1 MLFKRLKMTNSYRST
16 DSRSEKKEKR
26 FANRRLRKIAK
37 QTLSK
42 FIEDYIIPLKREVSN
57 RWDWT
62 KDGLSWNKN
71 KNSKDKINRMKNR

>member
-1 MLFKRLKMTNSYRST
+1 MTNSYRST

-62 KDGLSWNKN
+62 KDGYLGI
-71 KNSKDKINRMKNR
+71 KIKILKIRLIG